1 MMYFWLILGLITL
14 IIAGEFLVRG
24 AVGIAKRFHI
34 STLVIG
40 MTIISFGTSA
50 PELLV
55 CLDAAMSGHP
65 EIAIGNVVGSNIANI
80 ALVLGV
86 TVLILPI
93 VVDRNSKRID
103 WPMMMLA
110 TALFAIFAWDGEIQ
124 RYEGII
130 LFVILAVFTYWLI
143 RNSRKKTK
151 KQLAAA
157 AIESEEDE
165 DDDIAK
171 IKDKP
176 AISVVFLLIGL
187 VGLFFGAGWLVHGA
201 IDIATHFG
209 MEERI
214 IAVTVVAF
222 GTSVP
227 ELITSGVAALRGE
240 TDISIGNLIGSNLFN
255 IMAVIGLTAMV
266 HPIGV
271 SDAIIASDMWW
282 MIAIAVGLLP
292 LMVIGRKIGR
302 FKGTLLLG
310 TYIAYIAILVI
321 SIINGGDADTTAIN
335 SPID

>member
-14 IIAGEFLVRG
+14 IVAGEFLVRG

-40 MTIISFGTSA
+40 MTVISFGTSA

-55 CLDAAMSGHP
+55 CLDAAMTGHP

-80 ALVLGV
+80 ALVLGI

-110 TALFAIFAWDGEIQ
+110 TVLFAFFAWDGEIQ

-130 LFVILAVFTYWLI
+130 LFVILAAFTYWLI

-151 KQLAAA
+151 KELAAA
-157 AIESEEDE
+157 AIESDEDE
-165 DDDIAK
+165 DIAK
-171 IKDKP
+171 VKDKP
-176 AISVVFLLIGL
+176 AISIVFLLIGL
-187 VGLFFGAGWLVHGA
+187 VGLFFGADWLVHGA

-227 ELITSGVAALRGE
+227 ELITSGMAALKGE

-282 MIAIAVGLLP
+282 MIAIAVALLP
-292 LMVIGRKIGR
+292 LMVIGKKIGR

-321 SIINGGDADTTAIN
+321 SIINGSDADSTALN
-335 SPID
+335 LPIE